1 MKHTYTQYIIAI
13 LLVLHSLIGY
23 SAGFSYVYIQGDKET
38 PFYVKLEDEMLP
50 RYGKNYC
57 IIPQLAPGP
66 IHIKILFQQNLYP
79 AQSFTI
85 QVPENGY
92 RGFLLMHKGEDF
104 KLYDIQQQFYIV
116 SGNNAEDDHAP
127 VNQPGNDY
135 VPTQVGPASD
145 STASADT
152 KTATEETT
160 NATTKTE
167 HKETTGPEFIDVELK
182 NDRTQQTETMLPGGN
197 NTVTTKGNCIKAVD
211 IELFEAIQKKA
222 NDKRDDMRLKYL
234 LSKAEE
240 NCFNTTQVRIL
251 TKTLPNDPERY
262 TFLKKVYPR
271 VTDPSRFPS
280 LEALLS
286 TQEWKSYFK
295 LILQ

>member
-1 MKHTYTQYIIAI
+1 MKHILRQSIIAI
-13 LLVLHSLIGY
+13 LLILHSFYGY
-23 SAGFSYVYIQGDKET
+23 SSGFSYIYIQGDKET

-92 RGFLLMHKGEDF
+92 RGFLLIHKAEEF
-104 KLYDIQQQFYIV
+104 KLYDIQQQFYII

-135 VPTQVGPASD
+135 VPTQVGPAADSAAASD
-145 STASADT
+145 ITAVVV
-152 KTATEETT
+152 ETT
-160 NATTKTE
+160 TPIKTD

-182 NDRTQQTETMLPGGN
+182 NDRTLQNSNTLPGGN
-197 NTVTTKGNCIKAVD
+197 TTVTARGDCTKAVD

-262 TFLKKVYPR
+262 TFLKKVYSK
-271 VTDPSRFPS
+271 VTDPTRFPA